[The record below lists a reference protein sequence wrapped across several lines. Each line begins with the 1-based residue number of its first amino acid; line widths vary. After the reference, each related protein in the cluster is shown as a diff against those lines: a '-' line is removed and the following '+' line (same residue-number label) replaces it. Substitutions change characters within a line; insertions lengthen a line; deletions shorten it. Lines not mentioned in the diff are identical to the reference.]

1 MLGKLIKYEWK
12 SIYKVGCI
20 LLFALGLATLTVCLS
35 SMAPMWQAIRSDTDY
50 YIVNLGSTIMNMASV
65 FSFFL
70 YVLLMAGAV
79 YAIFIYLVV
88 RFYKSMYTD
97 EGYLLHTL
105 PVRKGQILVS
115 KILVSTV
122 WAFLIYIGMM
132 ISLLFIVSVISGE
145 SVFEIMKLLAGILAG
160 LQDLL
165 SVFMGS
171 YSVTWTVV
179 ACILYLILGIPM
191 AVITMFGAVSLGQLS
206 SKYRVLMAILW
217 YVGIMIARGLL
228 GFIIQVIS
236 YTALIFA
243 TGEEYIM
250 SSYMN
255 ISLYSSLIINLL
267 LAVGCYLASYYIT
280 SKKLNME

>member
-35 SMAPMWQAIRSDTDY
+35 SMAPMWQEIRSDTDY

-105 PVRKGQILVS
+105 PVTKGQILVS

-122 WAFLIYIGMM
+122 WAFLIYIGMI

-145 SVFEIMKLLAGILAG
+145 SVFEIMKLLANIFAG

-165 SVFMGS
+165 VLMGGFNI
-171 YSVTWTVV
+171 TWTVV

-217 YVGIMIARGLL
+217 YVGINIARGLL

-243 TGEEYIM
+243 TGDELIL

-255 ISLYSSLIINLL
+255 ISLYSSLFINLL

-280 SKKLNME
+280 SKKLNLE

>member
-35 SMAPMWQAIRSDTDY
+35 SMAPMWQEIRNDTDY
-50 YIVNLGSTIMNMASV
+50 YFVNLGSTIMNMASV

-105 PVRKGQILVS
+105 PVTKGQILVS

-122 WAFLIYIGMM
+122 WAFLIYIGLM

-145 SVFEIMKLLAGILAG
+145 SVFEIMKVLANIFVG
-160 LQDLL
+160 LRDLL

-171 YSVTWTVV
+171 YSITGTVV

-267 LAVGCYLASYYIT
+267 LAVGCYLASYHIT

>member
-35 SMAPMWQAIRSDTDY
+35 SMAPMWQEIRNDTDY
-50 YIVNLGSTIMNMASV
+50 YFVNLGSTIMNMASV

-105 PVRKGQILVS
+105 PVTKGQILVS

-145 SVFEIMKLLAGILAG
+145 SVFEIMKVLANIFVG
-160 LQDLL
+160 LRDLL

-171 YSVTWTVV
+171 YSITGTVV

-267 LAVGCYLASYYIT
+267 LAVGCYLASYHIT

>member
-35 SMAPMWQAIRSDTDY
+35 SMAPMWQEIRNDTDY
-50 YIVNLGSTIMNMASV
+50 YFVNLGSTIMNMASV

-70 YVLLMAGAV
+70 YVLLMTGAV

-105 PVRKGQILVS
+105 PVTKGQILVS

-145 SVFEIMKLLAGILAG
+145 SVFEIMKVLANIFVG
-160 LQDLL
+160 LRDLL

-171 YSVTWTVV
+171 YSITGTVV

-267 LAVGCYLASYYIT
+267 LAVGCYLASYHIT

>member
-20 LLFALGLATLTVCLS
+20 LLFALVLATLTVCLS
-35 SMAPMWQAIRSDTDY
+35 SMAPMWQEIRNDTDY
-50 YIVNLGSTIMNMASV
+50 YFVSLGSTIMNMASV

-105 PVRKGQILVS
+105 PVTKGQILVS

-145 SVFEIMKLLAGILAG
+145 SVFEIMKVLANIFVG
-160 LQDLL
+160 LRDLL
-165 SVFMGS
+165 RVFMGS
-171 YSVTWTVV
+171 YSITWTVV

-191 AVITMFGAVSLGQLS
+191 AVIIMFGAVSLGQLS

-217 YVGIMIARGLL
+217 YVGIMIVRGLL
-228 GFIIQVIS
+228 SFIIQVIS

-243 TGEEYIM
+243 TGEEFIM